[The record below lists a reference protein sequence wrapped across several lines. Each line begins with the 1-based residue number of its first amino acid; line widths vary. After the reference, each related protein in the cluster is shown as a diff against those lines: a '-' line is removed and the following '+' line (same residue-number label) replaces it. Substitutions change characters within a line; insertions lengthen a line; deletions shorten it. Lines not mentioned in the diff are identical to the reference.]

1 MTSMLGCPRTA
12 LEVTRLLLSLDPLG
26 DPIGALLSIDTHA
39 LMCKVTN
46 ICVCNVYYH
55 KVTHDVYG

>member
-26 DPIGALLSIDTHA
+26 DPMGALLSMDTHA
-39 LMCKVTN
+39 LMCKVN
-46 ICVCNVYYH
+46 NSNYMQFI
-55 KVTHDVYG
+55 